1 MHSFFKTLGTG
12 VLYTLLLPFIVL
24 IWLGYGIYCVA
35 IFIYMFFKS
44 IIVWIKGGTPFGDLP
59 EEVEAKRILINKQEQ
74 QNMVNQAILN
84 MYQNQTP
91 QSNGAMNN
99 ASNSLPPQE
108 FSSDYNEEQ
117 NAENLDKDDDEVS
130 W

>member
-1 MHSFFKTLGTG
+1 MHSFFKTLGIG
-12 VLYTLLLPFIVL
+12 VLYTFLLPFIVL
-24 IWLGYGIYCVA
+24 IWLGYGVYCVA

-91 QSNGAMNN
+91 QSNGATNIGTN
-99 ASNSLPPQE
+99 IPPSQE
-108 FSSDYNEEQ
+108 FNSDYQEEQ
-117 NAENLDKDDDEVS
+117 NTENPDKDDEVS